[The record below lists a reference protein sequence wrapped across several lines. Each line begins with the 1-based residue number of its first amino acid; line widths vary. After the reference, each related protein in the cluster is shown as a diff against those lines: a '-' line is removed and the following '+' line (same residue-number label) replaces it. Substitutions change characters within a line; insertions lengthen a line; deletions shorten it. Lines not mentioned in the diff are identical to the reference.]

1 MKRHFPVIIEQ
12 DQDGTFL
19 VECPMFKGCRS
30 YGDNIDEAIK
40 NIKEAIED
48 CIDEEP
54 ILTEPPTFIG
64 IRDLEM
70 AVP

>member
-30 YGDNIDEAIK
+30 YGDNIEEAIK
-40 NIKEAIED
+40 NIKEAIEV